1 MSNFKGSGV
10 ALVTPFKSDK
20 SVDFDAL
27 RNLVQLQIQG
37 GTNFLVVMGTTAE
50 SPTLTKEE
58 KEQILQ
64 VVIEE
69 NAGKLPIVY
78 GVGGNNTV
86 EVAKAIASVPN
97 GVDGI
102 LSVSPYYN
110 KPTQEGIYQHFKVL
124 SEASNLPIILYN
136 VPGRTGSNMLADTTL
151 RLAELPNIVAVKEA
165 SGNFEQIM
173 DIINRKPEGFNV
185 LSGDDAITMPLIAC
199 GADGVISVVAN
210 ALPEKFSTMVNAS
223 MHGDF
228 DLARP
233 IHNELLNITKMFF
246 EEGNPGGV
254 KVALENRKIMS
265 QNLRLPLVPV
275 SSNLANRINQEM
287 KLILQLTHNS

>member
-110 KPTQEGIYQHFKVL
+110 KPTQ
-124 SEASNLPIILYN
+124 
-136 VPGRTGSNMLADTTL
+136 
-151 RLAELPNIVAVKEA
+151 
-165 SGNFEQIM
+165 
-173 DIINRKPEGFNV
+173 
-185 LSGDDAITMPLIAC
+185 
-199 GADGVISVVAN
+199 
-210 ALPEKFSTMVNAS
+210 
-223 MHGDF
+223 
-228 DLARP
+228 
-233 IHNELLNITKMFF
+233 
-246 EEGNPGGV
+246 
-254 KVALENRKIMS
+254 
-265 QNLRLPLVPV
+265 
-275 SSNLANRINQEM
+275 
-287 KLILQLTHNS
+287 